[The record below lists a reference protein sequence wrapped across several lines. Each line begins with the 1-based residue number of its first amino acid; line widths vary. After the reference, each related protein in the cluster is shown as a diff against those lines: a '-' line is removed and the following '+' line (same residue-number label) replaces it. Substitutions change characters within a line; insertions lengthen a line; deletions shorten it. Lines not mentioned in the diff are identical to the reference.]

1 MLIAPPQDAGADAV
15 KPASP
20 KASAGSATLLLMMSA
35 VLSGV
40 LALVR
45 IKYVNAIFGAGVS
58 QDAYRAA
65 FKLPDLLAY
74 FLVGSAASVSMITML
89 NRYRERGD
97 DDGAD
102 RALSVVMTT
111 MLAVLAGVMVVVAAG
126 APWILRFFY
135 KPDFFADARGP
146 LCIAMTRMLLP
157 AQLFFFAG
165 SMMSARLQVRKIF
178 VYQACTP
185 VIYNLGIVLGAYF
198 LHRRLGIYSLVV
210 GVFAGVIV
218 GSTLLNTLGALRTG
232 LRFRPRVDLRD
243 PAFREWLT
251 SAAPLMIGVSLVMF
265 DSIFF
270 NRFASGQVGAITLIN
285 NAKDLFNAPFNVIG
299 PAAGTASLPFFAA
312 LYQRQQMY
320 DFSATVGRS
329 VTRLFSVGMLVSAWM
344 LALAPWLIDLM
355 AGGKF
360 SHANAVVTTH
370 LFMIFAVTLALWAV
384 QGIYARAF
392 YAASDTRTPAI
403 AGTVIVVLSAPL
415 YWAMFRWFG
424 LDGLAFASDIGIVA
438 QTVTLAVLLQRKRL
452 VSVLHLE
459 YVELGRSLAATAAA
473 FAAAAVALHFLP
485 AVATHRGDILVIAAG
500 SVVWAGVAGAVLVL
514 SGSRLPAQV
523 LRRGTA

>member
-1 MLIAPPQDAGADAV
+1 
-15 KPASP
+15 
-20 KASAGSATLLLMMSA
+20 MMSA

-45 IKYVNAIFGAGVS
+45 IKYVNAIFGAGVA

-89 NRYRERGD
+89 NRFRERGD
-97 DDGAD
+97 EDGAD
-102 RALSVVMTT
+102 RALSVVTTT
-111 MLAVLAGVMVVVAAG
+111 MLAVLASVMVVVAVG
-126 APWILRFFY
+126 APWILRLFY

-146 LCIAMTRMLLP
+146 LCISMTRMLLP

-178 VYQACTP
+178 IYQACTP

-198 LHRRLGIYSLVV
+198 LHRRLGVYSLVV

-232 LRFRPRVDLRD
+232 LKFRPRIALGD
-243 PAFREWLT
+243 PLFREWLR

-299 PAAGTASLPFFAA
+299 PAAGTASLPFFAS
-312 LYQRQQMY
+312 LFQRKQMFE
-320 DFSATVGRS
+320 FSESVGRS
-329 VTRLFSVGMLVSAWM
+329 VSRLFSVGLLVTAWM

-355 AGGKF
+355 RGGKF
-360 SHANAVVTTH
+360 NHADAAVVTH
-370 LFMIFAVTLALWAV
+370 LFMLFSVTLALWAV

-392 YAASDTRTPAI
+392 YAAGDTRTPAI
-403 AGTVIVVLSAPL
+403 AGTAIVVLSAPV

-424 LDGLAFASDIGIVA
+424 LDGLAIASDIGIVA
-438 QTVTLAVLLQRKRL
+438 QTATLAVLLQRKRL

-459 YVELGRSLAATAAA
+459 YGELARALG
-473 FAAAAVALHFLP
+473 AAVAGYGTATVTVHFLP
-485 AVATHRGDILVIAAG
+485 PVRTHLGDVAIVAAG
-500 SVVWAGVAGAVLVL
+500 TLAWLIASGAVLLL

-523 LRRGTA
+523 LRRGGRDRRVSTRVDPVVSA

>member
-1 MLIAPPQDAGADAV
+1 MKKPRGGAGQ
-15 KPASP
+15 
-20 KASAGSATLLLMMSA
+20 ATLLLMMSA
-35 VLSGV
+35 LLSGV

-45 IKYVNAIFGAGVS
+45 IKYVNAIFGAGVQ

-89 NRYRERGD
+89 NRFRERGD
-97 DDGAD
+97 EAGAD

-111 MLAVLAGVMVVVAAG
+111 MLAVLASVMVVVAIA
-126 APWILRFFY
+126 APWILRLFY
-135 KPDFFADARGP
+135 AADFFADERGP

-198 LHRRLGIYSLVV
+198 LHRRFGIYSLVI
-210 GVFAGVIV
+210 GVFAGVLV
-218 GSTLLNTLGALRTG
+218 GSALLNTLGALRTG

-243 PAFREWLT
+243 AAFLEWLR

-270 NRFASGQVGAITLIN
+270 NKFASRQVGGLTLIN

-299 PAAGTASLPFFAA
+299 PAAGTASLPFFAS
-312 LYQRQQMY
+312 LFQRGQMY
-320 DFSATVGRS
+320 DFSASVGRS
-329 VTRLFSVGMLVSAWM
+329 VTRLFSIGLLISAWM
-344 LALAPWLIDLM
+344 LALAPWLMDLFR
-355 AGGKF
+355 GGKF
-360 SHANAVVTTH
+360 SRGDVTAMTH
-370 LFMIFAVTLALWAV
+370 LFMIFGVTLALWAV

-403 AGTVIVVLSAPL
+403 AGSVIVVLSAPM

-424 LDGLAFASDIGIVA
+424 LDGLAYASDIGIVA

-459 YVELGRSLAATAAA
+459 YAELGRVLAAACAA
-473 FAAAAVALHFLP
+473 FAVAAGLVHFLP
-485 AVATHRGDILVIAAG
+485 AVHTHWGDAFVIAAG
-500 SVVWAGVAGAVLVL
+500 SLAWGAVAAVVLVA
-514 SGSRLPAQV
+514 SGSELPRQV
-523 LRRGTA
+523 LRQR